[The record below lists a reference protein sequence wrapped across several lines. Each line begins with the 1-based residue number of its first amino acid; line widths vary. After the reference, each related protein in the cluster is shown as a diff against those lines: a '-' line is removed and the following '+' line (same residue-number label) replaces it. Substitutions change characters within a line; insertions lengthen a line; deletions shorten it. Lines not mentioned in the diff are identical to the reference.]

1 MQISGGRQIRW
12 LADAPDVAR
21 PVAVYGL
28 AIGIL
33 SAVMAFLGWH
43 AVTAAVGVVVVMIAG
58 LMFFQVY
65 HSARRLDRQSRE
77 ISDSACRAEKH
88 YVEVLWRM
96 VNFVESR
103 DPHNAGHSLR
113 VAELAE
119 QMAREM
125 GLPRRVCQEMRVAG
139 RLHDLGMLAVPERVL
154 SQRCRM
160 GLDDYRTIQKHPQV
174 AQEVLQPLASL
185 RDVIPAILHHHERMN
200 GTGYPAG
207 LTATAIPLG
216 AKILAVADAYDAMT
230 HDRPHQ
236 AAVSPMAAVAE
247 LKRCAPAGFD
257 PACVEALAKVKN
269 LHHLKEAIG
278 V

>member
-1 MQISGGRQIRW
+1 MQIGSSRQIKW
-12 LADAPDVAR
+12 LADAPEVAR
-21 PVAVYGL
+21 PVGVYGL

-43 AVTAAVGVVVVMIAG
+43 AVTAAVGLVVVMIGG

-65 HSARRLDRQSRE
+65 HSARRLDRRTRE
-77 ISDSACRAEKH
+77 ISDSAYRAEKH

-96 VNFVESR
+96 VSFVESR
-103 DPHNAGHSLR
+103 DAYNAGHSQR
-113 VAELAE
+113 VAELSE
-119 QMAREM
+119 QMARQM
-125 GLPRRVCQEMRVAG
+125 GLPRGKCEEMRVAG
-139 RLHDLGMLAVPERVL
+139 RLHDLGMVAVPERVL

-174 AQEVLQPLASL
+174 AQEVLEPLASL
-185 RDVIPAILHHHERMN
+185 RGVLPAILHHHERMN
-200 GTGYPAG
+200 GTGYPGG
-207 LTATAIPLG
+207 LTGAAIPLG

-236 AAVSPMAAVAE
+236 AAVSPMAAMAE

-257 PACVEALAKVKN
+257 PASVEALAKVKN
-269 LHHLKEAIG
+269 LHHLKEAIA